1 MHEVNK
7 IEHTGIVQSVE
18 DNFINVSIVSDSACV
33 GCQASGIC
41 DVSESEEKVI
51 RTLKSVDV
59 SKGELVKVL
68 MEKSLGYK
76 ALLIGY
82 LLPFI
87 IVIFLLIFLSSLSV
101 PELTTGLVSLF
112 SLVPYYLLVYLN
124 KEKIGKKFSFTIKK
138 LNT

>member
-1 MHEVNK
+1 MREVNK

-18 DNFINVSIVSDSACV
+18 DNFINVSIVSDSACA

-41 DVSESEEKVI
+41 DVSESSEKVI

-59 SKGELVKVL
+59 SKGELVMVL

-87 IVIFLLIFLSSLSV
+87 LVIFLLVLLSSLSV
-101 PELTTGLVSLF
+101 PELTSGLVSLL
-112 SLVPYYLLVYLN
+112 SLVPYYILVYLN